1 MQPTYACSNIKSDNF
16 MNNRIRKKLIQVA
29 RGRAHLM
36 TYQSLVYEAEL
47 GLNLENSFEKSTL
60 SEVINEISEEE
71 HAAGRPLLS
80 SLVRVKGHKN
90 QGDGFFRLCEKLGYG
105 DWKNLKKDNDFLEEQ
120 REACRLFWQD
130 SRNFSSFL

>member
-1 MQPTYACSNIKSDNF
+1 

-90 QGDGFFRLCEKLGYG
+90 QGDSFFRLCEKLGYG
-105 DWKNLKKDNDFLEEQ
+105 DWKNLKKDSDFLEGQ
-120 REACRLFWQD
+120 REACRSFWQD
-130 SRNFSSFL
+130 SRNFSSYS